1 MSADGDK
8 QVSGGKRT
16 RIDIPPN
23 GEKRTRNDGQAS
35 GEKRTISEILIGPA
49 RDVKDP
55 EIFHQLSLVAF
66 LAWVGLGSDGLSSS
80 CYGPEEAFLALGSHQ
95 YMAVFLAMLM
105 ALTVFII
112 SASYSQTID
121 TFPTGGGG
129 YLVATK
135 LLGRYAGVVSG
146 CALVI
151 DYVLTISISIAS
163 GADAIFSFM
172 PISSLHYKF
181 WVCLLVVIVLIGM
194 NLRGVK
200 ESVLSL
206 LPIFIAFVITHVWLI
221 TYALVERSSSIPRD
235 VHNAISQTG
244 SSIHSMGFIAL
255 ALLFLRA
262 YSLGGGT
269 YTGIEAV
276 SNGLPILRE
285 PRNVTGKRTMVYMSV
300 SLAFVAGGILFSYML
315 FDVGPEHGKTLN
327 AVLFEKMAAHWSLF
341 GLPLGMPIVTFT
353 LLTEGALLFVA
364 AQTGFVDG
372 PRVLASMATDRW
384 LPRRFSN
391 LSTRLVT
398 QDGVLAMGLAAAV
411 ILIGTHASVDL
422 LVVLYAINV
431 FITFTLSQLGMT
443 VHWWQER
450 KTEPR
455 WFHKMLINGVGCTFT
470 GLILVLTISLKF
482 DQGGWV
488 TVVMTGGLIAVCIIV
503 HSHYQRVQKAIEQLE
518 ADVLPEIFAAAEKAP
533 AERDPDAPTAVLLV
547 NGFNGMGL
555 ATLTTVQRLFG
566 VQFHNMVFIGVGE
579 IDSALLKGPEEVKHL
594 EQQIA
599 DDMVEYCRFAAD
611 LGFHPELRSGIGP
624 DVVVELH
631 RLCLEVAHEFPHS
644 VFFAGKLIFTEE
656 LDGFVSRFLHNHTA
670 LELQN
675 WLQVHGLSLVILP
688 VRVGRAQA
696 RAASIKAAETANPPP
711 LALP

>member
-1 MSADGDK
+1 MSADGDI
-8 QVSGGKRT
+8 QAGDEKRT
-16 RIDIPPN
+16 RDIQSA
-23 GEKRTRNDGQAS
+23 GEKRTHNDGPA
-35 GEKRTISEILIGPA
+35 GAEKRTLSEIIIGPA

-55 EIFHQLSLVAF
+55 EIFHQLSLIAF

-80 CYGPEEAFLALGSHQ
+80 CYGPEEAFLALGPHQ

-129 YLVATK
+129 YLVASK

-172 PISSLHYKF
+172 PTSALHYKF

-221 TYALVERSSSIPRD
+221 TYALVERAAIIPRE
-235 VHNAISQTG
+235 VHSAFTQTG
-244 SSIHSMGFIAL
+244 ASIHSMGFFAL
-255 ALLFLRA
+255 ALMFLRA

-315 FDVGPEHGKTLN
+315 FNVGPQVGRTLN
-327 AVLFEKMAAHWSLF
+327 AVLFEKMAAHWTLF
-341 GLPLGMPIVTFT
+341 GLPLGGPIVTFT

-450 KTEPR
+450 RNEPR
-455 WFHKMLINGVGCTFT
+455 WLHKMLINGVGCTFT
-470 GLILVLTISLKF
+470 GLILVLTITLKF

-488 TVVMTGGLIAVCIIV
+488 TVVMTGALVALCVIV

-547 NGFNGMGL
+547 NGFNGLGL

-566 VQFHNMVFIGVGE
+566 AQFHNVVFIGVGE

-631 RLCLEVAHEFPHS
+631 RLCLEVAHEFPRS

-656 LDGFVSRFLHNHTA
+656 LDGFVNRFLHNHTA
-670 LELQN
+670 LELQK
-675 WLQVHGLSLVILP
+675 WLQVHGYSLVILP
-688 VRVGRAQA
+688 IRVGRAQT
-696 RAASIKAAETANPPP
+696 RAGSLKATSAPAPT
-711 LALP
+711 LAMQK

>member
-1 MSADGDK
+1 MPADDD
-8 QVSGGKRT
+8 SR
-16 RIDIPPN
+16 
-23 GEKRTRNDGQAS
+23 AS
-35 GEKRTISEILIGPA
+35 GEKRTRDVQVTGEKRTHNDGPAGAEKRTLSEILIGPA
-49 RDVKDP
+49 RNVKDP
-55 EIFHQLSLVAF
+55 EIFHQLSLIAF

-95 YMAVFLAMLM
+95 YMAVFLALLM

-135 LLGRYAGVVSG
+135 LLGRYAGLVSG

-163 GADAIFSFM
+163 GADAIFSFL
-172 PISSLHYKF
+172 PPSSLEYKF
-181 WVCLLVVIVLIGM
+181 WVCILVVAVLIGM

-221 TYALVERSSSIPRD
+221 TYALVERASIIPNE
-235 VHNAISQTG
+235 VHNAIVQSG
-244 SSIHSMGFIAL
+244 DSIHSIGFFAL

-285 PRNVTGKRTMVYMSV
+285 PRNVTGKRTMVYMSL

-315 FDVGPEHGKTLN
+315 FDVAPQTGKTLN
-327 AVLFEKMAAHWSLF
+327 AVLFEKMAAHWTLF
-341 GLPLGMPIVTFT
+341 GLPLGTPIVTFT

-443 VHWWQER
+443 VHWWKER
-450 KTEPR
+450 HTEPR
-455 WFHKMLINGVGCTFT
+455 WLHKLLINGVGCTFT
-470 GLILVLTISLKF
+470 GLILVLTVTLKF

-488 TVVMTGGLIAVCIIV
+488 TVVMTGALVALCMTV

-533 AERDPDAPTAVLLV
+533 AERDPNAPTAVLLV

-566 VQFHNMVFIGVGE
+566 GQFHNVVFVGVGE
-579 IDSALLKGPEEVKHL
+579 IDSALLKGPDEVQHL

-631 RLCLEVAHEFPHS
+631 RLCLEVAHEFPNS

-670 LELQN
+670 LELQK
-675 WLQVHGLSLVILP
+675 WLQVHGYTLVILP
-688 VRVGRAQA
+688 VRVGRAHE
-696 RAASIKAAETANPPP
+696 RAASLKAGSAPAPT
-711 LALP
+711 LALQK